1 MKLNDS
7 FQATLQQ
14 AKRWLGATEP
24 VMMLALLL
32 IATGIWIFIIVADEV
47 MEGGC
52 PDTIN
57 TRISKRFRI

>member
-1 MKLNDS
+1 
-7 FQATLQQ
+7 
-14 AKRWLGATEP
+14 
-24 VMMLALLL
+24 MMLALLL